1 MLQAVAIRY
10 MLVWADFGWAV
21 TSSSKL
27 HVQVEVEVRIND
39 KKAQNLEKQYNIFWI
54 SVIKKIKK
62 FQLINMLGVKLQSIS
77 LRKSKMRFMEFG
89 WQSLGGP

>member
-1 MLQAVAIRY
+1 MLQVVAIRY
-10 MLVWADFGWAV
+10 MLVWAV